1 MIRSNEGRPLTANRW
16 KNGLMFHKGGLAFY
30 RAHEHY
36 CDRIIDIVFPVP
48 RDSDDLEEGE
58 LE

>member
-1 MIRSNEGRPLTANRW
+1 
-16 KNGLMFHKGGLAFY
+16 MFHKGGLAFY
-30 RAHEHY
+30 RAHEQY
-36 CDRIIDIVFPVP
+36 RDRIINIAFPVP